1 MKLNLFL
8 SASVVALGGA
18 LAIAPVLWSGEA
30 HAVTVNGSDTLLGG
44 QVTPSGGVGDLLSAT
59 SINMGS
65 QFWSVAGDG
74 ATGDFTSLPTVGT
87 TPFNYGSTI
96 TGSTLNLG
104 ALGGFTFTSPDG
116 SFAAA
121 SSLVVNGNTYT
132 SEVVATSGSLAA
144 GSESLSIYLVGNFT
158 PSGSLSG
165 FDTGN
170 ASETISFTETGIVDS
185 GAGGNFGSFSV
196 SATFASPAAAPP
208 GPTPTPEPASMMLLG
223 AGLLGLGTIRRRRRG

>member
-1 MKLNLFL
+1 
-8 SASVVALGGA
+8 
-18 LAIAPVLWSGEA
+18 
-30 HAVTVNGSDTLLGG
+30 
-44 QVTPSGGVGDLLSAT
+44 
-59 SINMGS
+59 MGS
-65 QFWSVAGDG
+65 QLWSVAGDG

-104 ALGGFTFTSPDG
+104 ALGGFTFASADG

-185 GAGGNFGSFSV
+185 GAGGFGSLSV